1 MFRKEFV
8 HKLCSRD
15 QRKTPAKITE
25 STVIVKIF
33 LLHENNTRNIL
44 EIISTTTVKI
54 LLVILV

>member
-33 LLHENNTRNIL
+33 LLDENNTRNIL
-44 EIISTTTVKI
+44 EIISSF
-54 LLVILV
+54 LLFF